1 MLTPI
6 ESLLLNKQMP
16 VGFKLELDEILQKEA
31 EEKTKPPVHKK
42 HKKGFSFS
50 SDYPRRQTK
59 LHKEEYNYSVNDK
72 ILTANNA
79 LMNGNDSSIMTNHSN
94 IYTEKK
100 SLRQPK
106 PLIREDLGY
115 IDKDVTKSKSNPMR
129 AAVSKQ
135 CEKGFIKLKKNP
147 IADYFYFS
155 KKPNE
160 PCLNQVEKNIKNYKY
175 KSIYEFIMDLRKIWN
190 YYFSAYPSDKDVYA
204 RTCEMSRYSEEI
216 YKEIEI
222 LFEDKNEI
230 SEIHRKIDMLTKE
243 FRDIK
248 ESHVPSNIQYP
259 PKKIPEKYT
268 AERPMTASEKTT
280 LRNNI
285 SLLDAEQ
292 VRGIVRIVADTM
304 NLKNKKYLEFDIDT
318 LSTKKLRELDH
329 YVKNCLRK
337 DKNKQNKMNNPI
349 KKKEINDI
357 ERLKND
363 LGNNN
368 TQTNNV
374 NNENMNPLPNTIEDK
389 SKENKIEENKM
400 DEDSSSDSESSS
412 LSSL

>member
-1 MLTPI
+1 
-6 ESLLLNKQMP
+6 MP
-16 VGFKLELDEILQKEA
+16 PGFKLELDEILIKEI
-31 EEKTKPPVHKK
+31 EEKGKPVVHKK
-42 HKKGFSFS
+42 HRKGFNFS
-50 SDYPRRQTK
+50 SDYPRKPRQS
-59 LHKEEYNYSVNDK
+59 HKDEDTDN
-72 ILTANNA
+72 ILAQNKS
-79 LMNGNDSSIMTNHSN
+79 LINGNDNL
-94 IYTEKK
+94 YTEKK

-115 IDKDVTKSKSNPMR
+115 IDKDAIKGKSNPMK
-129 AAVSKQ
+129 AAVAKQ
-135 CEKGFIKLKKNP
+135 CEKGFMKLKKNP
-147 IADYFYFS
+147 VADYFYFS
-155 KKPNE
+155 KRPNE

-175 KSIYEFIMDLRKIWN
+175 KSIYEFIMELRKIWN

-248 ESHVPSNIQYP
+248 ESHVPSSVQYYA
-259 PKKIPEKYT
+259 KKIPERYAT
-268 AERPMTASEKTT
+268 ERPMSASEKAT

-285 SLLDAEQ
+285 SLLNAEQ
-292 VRGIVRIVADTM
+292 ARGIVRIVADTM

-318 LSTKKLRELDH
+318 LSNKKLRELDH
-329 YVKNCLRK
+329 YVKNCIRK
-337 DKNKQNKMNNPI
+337 RTQNKLNNNQI

-357 ERLKND
+357 EKLKND
-363 LGNNN
+363 LGNGGN
-368 TQTNNV
+368 TQTSNV
-374 NNENMNPLPNTIEDK
+374 NNENVNTLEEK
-389 SKENKIEENKM
+389 NKEENKIE
-400 DEDSSSDSESSS
+400 EDSSSDSESSS

>member
-1 MLTPI
+1 
-6 ESLLLNKQMP
+6 
-16 VGFKLELDEILQKEA
+16 
-31 EEKTKPPVHKK
+31 
-42 HKKGFSFS
+42 
-50 SDYPRRQTK
+50 
-59 LHKEEYNYSVNDK
+59 
-72 ILTANNA
+72 
-79 LMNGNDSSIMTNHSN
+79 
-94 IYTEKK
+94 
-100 SLRQPK
+100 
-106 PLIREDLGY
+106 
-115 IDKDVTKSKSNPMR
+115 
-129 AAVSKQ
+129 
-135 CEKGFIKLKKNP
+135 
-147 IADYFYFS
+147 
-155 KKPNE
+155 
-160 PCLNQVEKNIKNYKY
+160 
-175 KSIYEFIMDLRKIWN
+175 
-190 YYFSAYPSDKDVYA
+190 
-204 RTCEMSRYSEEI
+204 MSRYSEEI

-230 SEIHRKIDMLTKE
+230 SEINRKIDMLTKE

-268 AERPMTASEKTT
+268 TERPMTANEKAT

-285 SLLDAEQ
+285 GLLKAEQ

-337 DKNKQNKMNNPI
+337 NKKHQTKENNPI
-349 KKKEINDI
+349 QKKEINDI

-363 LGNNN
+363 LGNNI
-368 TQTNNV
+368 QKCNV
-374 NNENMNPLPNTIEDK
+374 NNDNMNKLPNTIEDK
-389 SKENKIEENKM
+389 SKENKIEDNKM

>member
-1 MLTPI
+1 M
-6 ESLLLNKQMP
+6 LLNKQMP
-16 VGFKLELDEILQKEA
+16 PGFKLELDEVLIKEI
-31 EEKTKPPVHKK
+31 EEKGKPPVHKK
-42 HKKGFSFS
+42 HRKGFNFS
-50 SDYPRRQTK
+50 SDYPRKPRQS
-59 LHKEEYNYSVNDK
+59 HRDGDNDN
-72 ILTANNA
+72 IML
-79 LMNGNDSSIMTNHSN
+79 NGNDNGN
-94 IYTEKK
+94 LYTEKK

-115 IDKDVTKSKSNPMR
+115 IDKDAIKGKSNPMK
-129 AAVSKQ
+129 AAVAKQ
-135 CEKGFIKLKKNP
+135 CEKGFMKLKKNP
-147 IADYFYFS
+147 VADYFYFS
-155 KKPNE
+155 KRPNE

-175 KSIYEFIMDLRKIWN
+175 KSVYEFIMELRKMWN
-190 YYFSAYPSDKDVYA
+190 YYYSAYPSDKDVYA

-248 ESHVPSNIQYP
+248 ESHVSSSSMYP
-259 PKKIPEKYT
+259 PKKIPERYST
-268 AERPMTASEKTT
+268 ERPMTASEKAT

-292 VRGIVRIVADTM
+292 ARGIVRIVADTM

-318 LSTKKLRELDH
+318 LSSKKLRELDH
-329 YVKNCLRK
+329 YVKNCLKK
-337 DKNKQNKMNNPI
+337 DKRTQNKANSQI

-357 ERLKND
+357 EKLKND
-363 LGNNN
+363 LGNVSN
-368 TQTNNV
+368 TQTSNA
-374 NNENMNPLPNTIEDK
+374 NNENVNTLPNTLDDK
-389 SKENKIEENKM
+389 SKENKEEI

>member
-16 VGFKLELDEILQKEA
+16 VGFKLELEEILQKEA
-31 EEKTKPPVHKK
+31 EEKTKPPVHKR
-42 HKKGFSFS
+42 HKKGFTFS
-50 SDYPRRQTK
+50 SDYQRKPSK
-59 LHKEEYNYSVNDK
+59 VHKGEDYLNVNDN

-79 LMNGNDSSIMTNHSN
+79 LMNGNNSSNMTNHSN

-115 IDKDVTKSKSNPMR
+115 IDKDVIKSKSNPMR
-129 AAVSKQ
+129 AAVAKQ
-135 CEKGFIKLKKNP
+135 CEKGFMKLKMNP

-160 PCLNQVEKNIKNYKY
+160 PCLNQIEKNIKNYKY
-175 KSIYEFIMDLRKIWN
+175 KSIYELIMDLRKIWN

-230 SEIHRKIDMLTKE
+230 SEINRKIDMLTKE

-268 AERPMTASEKTT
+268 TERPMTANEKAT

-285 SLLDAEQ
+285 GLLKAEQ

-337 DKNKQNKMNNPI
+337 NKKHQTKENNPI
-349 KKKEINDI
+349 QKKEINDI

-363 LGNNN
+363 LGNNI
-368 TQTNNV
+368 QKCNV
-374 NNENMNPLPNTIEDK
+374 NNDNMNKLPNTIEDK
-389 SKENKIEENKM
+389 SKENKIEDNKM

>member
-1 MLTPI
+1 
-6 ESLLLNKQMP
+6 MP
-16 VGFKLELDEILQKEA
+16 PGFKLELDEILIKEI
-31 EEKTKPPVHKK
+31 EEKGKPVVHKK
-42 HKKGFSFS
+42 HRKGFNFS
-50 SDYPRRQTK
+50 SDYPRKPRQS
-59 LHKEEYNYSVNDK
+59 HKDEDTDNIFAQNKSL
-72 ILTANNA
+72 I
-79 LMNGNDSSIMTNHSN
+79 NGNDNL
-94 IYTEKK
+94 YTEKK

-115 IDKDVTKSKSNPMR
+115 IDKDAIKGKSNPMK
-129 AAVSKQ
+129 AAVAKQ
-135 CEKGFIKLKKNP
+135 CEKGFMKLKKNP
-147 IADYFYFS
+147 VADYFYFS
-155 KKPNE
+155 KRPNE

-175 KSIYEFIMDLRKIWN
+175 KSIYEFIMELRKIWN

-248 ESHVPSNIQYP
+248 ESHVPSSVQYNA
-259 PKKIPEKYT
+259 KKIPERYAT
-268 AERPMTASEKTT
+268 ERPMSASEKAT

-285 SLLDAEQ
+285 SLLEAEQ
-292 VRGIVRIVADTM
+292 ARGIVRIVADTM

-318 LSTKKLRELDH
+318 LSNKKLRELDH
-329 YVKNCLRK
+329 YVKNCIRK
-337 DKNKQNKMNNPI
+337 RTQNKLNNNPI

-357 ERLKND
+357 EKLKND
-363 LGNNN
+363 LGNGGN
-368 TQTNNV
+368 TQTSNV
-374 NNENMNPLPNTIEDK
+374 NNENVNTLEEK
-389 SKENKIEENKM
+389 NKEENKIE
-400 DEDSSSDSESSS
+400 EDSSSDSESSS